1 MGMRYKLIISR
12 ANTASNKH
20 IHALHTNVR
29 SLLRVFDPLDS
40 HTKRS
45 RTSCG
50 QFTQTNNTD
59 AITQLGNQEL
69 AVADTINNN
78 N

>member
-1 MGMRYKLIISR
+1 MRYKLIISR

-20 IHALHTNVR
+20 IRALHTNVR
-29 SLLRVFDPLDS
+29 SLLRVSDPLDS

-45 RTSCG
+45 RTSCE
-50 QFTQTNNTD
+50 QFTQTSNTD

-69 AVADTINNN
+69 TVVDTIINDN
-78 N
+78 